1 MEDRTQVQVIQKPLA
16 HKLVGDIRGNFFVPS
31 YQRGYRWD
39 TDDVKRLL
47 DDILKSGGQSYS
59 LQPVVIKR
67 RNKID
72 TEQGQEWELI
82 DGQQRLT
89 TLYLIFFY
97 MQKQGWKK
105 TGPRYAICYETR
117 PDSAQY
123 LSTLDP
129 KLRDKNIDYFH
140 LYQAYECIG
149 VWFQNHGDDNTQED
163 VAETFHRYM
172 RESVHVI
179 WYEAPDNPDD
189 NEKDSAA
196 LFTRLNMGRIQLT
209 DAELVKAS
217 LFSAVRKTHPERVFE
232 LAAQWDSIER
242 DLRDPDI
249 WAFVTGLDA
258 SRDVDQYPTH
268 ISLLLDT
275 LADAEGKLKSGEKH
289 PRYYTF
295 ETLHKQLEA
304 DKTKFKFWDKVVEL
318 HALILGWFGEPSLY
332 NKIGF
337 LVATGTPFRTLVD
350 LAIGKIK
357 KDFDKELTASI
368 GACVDIY
375 QSELAGLSYLGN
387 QKKLAKLLLLMNVET
402 TSRTGQRFPFRRHIG
417 KTWSLEHIHA
427 QNSEGLKTV
436 DQWRSWLV
444 SHRDALQTLKGQHD
458 ALTQE
463 ITAALDGMAAAS
475 NFGETFSR
483 LFDKVVKVFDQPEG
497 GLNGYASSGV
507 SHNMHAITNLAL
519 LSSGDNS
526 ALSNAVFEVKRQIV
540 LGIDRNLD
548 GKGDGYIP
556 ICTRN
561 VFLKYHTGADAL
573 QIHLWSL
580 QDRQSYFNAIV
591 SVLQSYFKPETKETS
606 Q

>member
-1 MEDRTQVQVIQKPLA
+1 MEDITQVPKKPLDL
-16 HKLVGDIRGNFFVPS
+16 KLVGNIRGNFFVPS

-39 TDDVKRLL
+39 KDDVKRLL
-47 DDILKSGGQSYS
+47 DDIFKSGGKPYS

-67 RNKID
+67 RNQSN
-72 TEQGQEWELI
+72 TEQGSDWELI

-97 MQKQGWKK
+97 MQRRCWNS
-105 TGPRYAICYETR
+105 TGPRYSICYETR
-117 PDSAQY
+117 MDSAEY
-123 LSTLDP
+123 LKTLDP

-140 LYQAYECIG
+140 LYQAYERIDE
-149 VWFQNHGDDNTQED
+149 WFKNHGDSYCQED
-163 VAETFHRYM
+163 VAATLRRYM
-172 RESVHVI
+172 LESVGVI

-189 NEKDSAA
+189 NVKDSAA
-196 LFTRLNMGRIQLT
+196 LFTRLNMGRIPLT

-217 LFSAVRKTHPERVFE
+217 LFSAVRKSHPERASE

-258 SRDVDQYPTH
+258 NRHTNQYPTH

-275 LADAEGKLKSGEKH
+275 LADAEGDLEKGK
-289 PRYYTF
+289 PRRRYYTF

-304 DKTKFKFWDKVVEL
+304 AATKFIFWNKVVKL
-318 HALILGWFGEPSLY
+318 HALVLGWFGNPSLY

-337 LVATGTPFRTLVD
+337 LVATGTPFRELVD
-350 LAIGKIK
+350 LAIGKK
-357 KDFDKELTASI
+357 LTKNNFDKELTIRI
-368 GACVDIY
+368 GACVNIR
-375 QSELAGLSYLGN
+375 QSKLVELSYSKDLE
-387 QKKLAKLLLLMNVET
+387 KLTQLLLLMNVET
-402 TSRTGQRFPFRRHIG
+402 ISRTGQRFPFRRHIG

-427 QNSEGLKTV
+427 QNSEGLNKAE
-436 DQWRSWLV
+436 QWRSWLI
-444 SHRDALQTLKGQHD
+444 SHKDALQAFPGKHDDLK
-458 ALTQE
+458 QE
-463 ITAALDGMAAAS
+463 ITDALEGMATAS
-475 NFGETFSR
+475 NFGNTFSR
-483 LFDKVVKVFDQPEG
+483 LFDMIVKVFDDP
-497 GLNGYASSGV
+497 STSGV
-507 SHNMHAITNLAL
+507 DHDMHAITNLAL

-561 VFLKYHTGADAL
+561 VFLKYYTDADAQ
-573 QIHLWSL
+573 QIHFWSP
-580 QDRQSYFNAIV
+580 QDRKSYFNAIV
-591 SVLQSYFKPETKETS
+591 SVLQCYFKPETKETS
-606 Q
+606 K